1 MRPAR
6 LATASVLIDPTP
18 SYPSRCVDRC
28 LDYIDQAGQA
38 NADLIL
44 LPEEPDVVGCT
55 PEEIANLPELIP
67 GGPRLEQ
74 FAQRAKA
81 NNIYVAYSQRER
93 DGDRIFNTGVL
104 IDRQGELVGKYR
116 KMHLA
121 PGEQSDVLPGDMGYP
136 VFECDFGRV
145 AIGICMDI
153 HYPEMWRIYALKGAD
168 VLLFP
173 TMCLDYT
180 GDHIESIV
188 NARAIDN
195 QVYLVS
201 SHFIMQ
207 PFLAGRSMGHSRII
221 DPYGR
226 TLADTSHRPGLVFAD
241 VDLDAGFDTW
251 YTGEMK
257 AQYPT
262 LKECYLGMRRPET
275 YGELVQPDGE
285 SPAWRIEP
293 TRARSLHSQPM

>member
-1 MRPAR
+1 MRTVR
-6 LATASVLIDPTP
+6 LATASILIDNTP
-18 SYPSRCVDRC
+18 GYPSRCIERC
-28 LDYIDQAGQA
+28 LEMIDKAGQA
-38 NADLIL
+38 QADLVV
-44 LPEEPDVVGCT
+44 LPEEPDVVGC
-55 PEEIANLPELIP
+55 PSERQKELAEPIP
-67 GGPRLEQ
+67 GGRLFKQ
-74 FAQRAKA
+74 FAERART
-81 NNIYVAYSQRER
+81 NRIYVAYSQREC
-93 DGDRIFNTGVL
+93 DGSKIYNTGIL
-104 IDRQGELVGKYR
+104 LDREGELVGKYR

-121 PGEQSDVLPGDMGYP
+121 PGEENDILPGDLGYP
-136 VFECDFGRV
+136 VFACDFGRV

-201 SHFIMQ
+201 SHFIVY
-207 PFLAGRSMGHSRII
+207 PFLSGRSMGHSRIV

-226 TLADTSHRPGLVFAD
+226 TLADTSHRPGLAFVD

-251 YTGEMK
+251 YSGELK
-257 AQYPT
+257 ERYPT

-275 YGELVQPDGE
+275 YQELLEPDG
-285 SPAWRIEP
+285 PHPRWRIHP
-293 TRARSLHSQPM
+293 TL

>member
-1 MRPAR
+1 
-6 LATASVLIDPTP
+6 
-18 SYPSRCVDRC
+18 
-28 LDYIDQAGQA
+28 
-38 NADLIL
+38 
-44 LPEEPDVVGCT
+44 VVGCL
-55 PEEIANLPELIP
+55 PDKQRELPEPLP
-67 GGPRLEQ
+67 GGALFNQ
-74 FAQRAKA
+74 FAARARA
-81 NNIYVAYSQRER
+81 NNLYVAYSQREC
-93 DGDRIFNTGVL
+93 DGNRIFNTGVL

-121 PGEQSDVLPGDMGYP
+121 PGEEEDVLPGDMGYP
-136 VFECDFGRV
+136 VFTCDFGRV

-201 SHFIMQ
+201 SHFIQ
-207 PFLAGRSMGHSRII
+207 FPFLSGRSMGHSRIV

-226 TLADTSHRPGLVFAD
+226 TLADTSHRPGLAFAD
-241 VDLDAGFDTW
+241 VDLDAGFETW
-251 YTGEMK
+251 YSGDLK
-257 AQYPT
+257 QRYPT

-275 YGELVQPDGE
+275 YQEL
-285 SPAWRIEP
+285 IELEGANP
-293 TRARSLHSQPM
+293 PWKIEN

>member
-1 MRPAR
+1 MRPVR
-6 LATASVLIDPTP
+6 LATASILIDPTP
-18 SYPSRCVDRC
+18 SYPSQCIERS
-28 LDYIDQAGQA
+28 LKMIDQAGA
-38 NADLIL
+38 AKADLVL
-44 LPEEPDVVGCT
+44 LPEEPDVVGC
-55 PEEIANLPELIP
+55 PVDRQNELPEPLP
-67 GGPRLEQ
+67 GGPLFRQ
-74 FAQRAKA
+74 FAARARQHQ
-81 NNIYVAYSQRER
+81 IYVAYTQREC
-93 DGDRIFNTGVL
+93 DGNRIFNTGVL

-121 PGEQSDVLPGDMGYP
+121 PGEQNDVLPGDMGYP

-201 SHFIMQ
+201 SHFIQ
-207 PFLAGRSMGHSRII
+207 YPFLSGRSMGHSRIV

-226 TLADTSHRPGLVFAD
+226 TLADTSHRPGLAFAD
-241 VDLDAGFDTW
+241 VDLDAGFETW
-251 YTGEMK
+251 YSGELK
-257 AQYPT
+257 EQYPT

-275 YGELVQPDGE
+275 YQEIVALEGANPL
-285 SPAWRIEP
+285 WKIEVADHAY
-293 TRARSLHSQPM
+293 RDS

>member
-6 LATASVLIDPTP
+6 LATASVLIDSTT
-18 SYPSRCVDRC
+18 SFPSRCIEYS
-28 LDYIDQAGQA
+28 LGYIDKAGEA
-38 NADLIL
+38 KADLIL
-44 LPEEPDVVGCT
+44 LPEEPDVVGCL
-55 PEEIANLPELIP
+55 PDKIASLPEPIP
-67 GGPRLEQ
+67 GGLTLER
-74 FAQRAKA
+74 FAERARA

-93 DGDRIFNTGVL
+93 DGDRVFNTGVL
-104 IDRQGELVGKYR
+104 LDRQGELVGKYR

-121 PGEQSDVLPGDMGYP
+121 PGEQTDVLPGDMGYP

-173 TMCLDYT
+173 TMCIDYT

-207 PFLAGRSMGHSRII
+207 PFLAGRSMGHSRIV

-226 TLADTSHRPGLVFAD
+226 TLADTSHRPGLAFAD

-251 YTGEMK
+251 YSGEMK
-257 AQYPT
+257 EQYPT

-275 YGELVQPDGE
+275 YGELLLPDGE
-285 SPAWRIEP
+285 KPAWQLHPP
-293 TRARSLHSQPM
+293 TVPALHELPM

>member
-6 LATASVLIDPTP
+6 LATASILTDEPP
-18 SYPSRCVDRC
+18 SYPSRCLDRC
-28 LDYIDQAGQA
+28 LEMIDRAGQA
-38 NADLIL
+38 QADIIL

-55 PEEIANLPELIP
+55 NEHIADLPEPIP
-67 GGPRLEQ
+67 GGNPRLQ
-74 FAQRAKA
+74 DLGPSNNTLARFAQRARD
-81 NNIYVAYSQRER
+81 NNIYVVYSQRER
-93 DGDRIFNTGVL
+93 EGDHVYNTGVL
-104 IDRQGELVGKYR
+104 LGRKGELVGKYR

-121 PGEQSDVLPGDMGYP
+121 PGEHDEVLPGDLGYP

-145 AIGICMDI
+145 GMGICMDI
-153 HYPEMWRIYALKGAD
+153 HYPEMWRILALKGAD

-173 TMCLDYT
+173 TMCIDYT

-201 SHFIMQ
+201 SHFVMQ
-207 PFLAGRSMGHSRII
+207 PFLAGRSMGHSRIV

-241 VDLDAGFDTW
+241 VDLDAGYETW
-251 YTGEMK
+251 YTGELK
-257 AQYPT
+257 EHYPT
-262 LKECYLGMRRPET
+262 LKACYLGMRRPET
-275 YGELVQPDGE
+275 YHELVNCSGE
-285 SPAWRIEP
+285 
-293 TRARSLHSQPM
+293 

>member
-1 MRPAR
+1 MRPVR
-6 LATASVLIDPTP
+6 LATASILIDPTP
-18 SYPSRCVDRC
+18 SFPSQCISRS
-28 LDYIDQAGQA
+28 LEMIDKAGAA

-44 LPEEPDVVGCT
+44 LPEEPDVVGC
-55 PEEIANLPELIP
+55 PRERESELPEPIP
-67 GGPRLEQ
+67 GGPLFQQ
-74 FAQRAKA
+74 FAERAKA
-81 NNIYVAYSQRER
+81 NNIYVAYSQREL
-93 DGDRIFNTGVL
+93 DGDQVFNTGVV
-104 IDRQGELVGKYR
+104 IDRNGELVGKYR

-121 PGEQSDVLPGDMGYP
+121 PGEFDATLPGNLGYP

-201 SHFIMQ
+201 SHFIQ
-207 PFLAGRSMGHSRII
+207 YPFLSGRSMGHSRIV

-226 TLADTSHRPGLVFAD
+226 TLADTSHRPGLAFAD
-241 VDLDAGFDTW
+241 VDLDAGFETW
-251 YTGEMK
+251 YTGAMK
-257 AQYPT
+257 EEFPT
-262 LKECYLGMRRPET
+262 LKECYLGMRRPDT
-275 YGELVQPDGE
+275 YHEIIELEREQPLWKIQGK
-285 SPAWRIEP
+285 
-293 TRARSLHSQPM
+293 